1 YVCDAALLRLALG
14 ERDLHLPALE
24 PGPPRLPVDERL
36 LEPQRLAVE
45 RASRVEVAHAV
56 PDGHSARAGLSTSC
70 FSVRRKSAPT
80 APSIARWS
88 HVSVNVIS
96 GLATNAPFS
105 TTTRSSVE
113 PTARIATCGGLST
126 ATNCST

>member
-36 LEPQRLAVE
+36 LEPERLAVD
-45 RASRVEVAHAV
+45 RASRVEIAHAV
-56 PDGHSARAGLSTSC
+56 PDCHSARAGLSTSC
-70 FSVRRKSAPT
+70 FSVLRKSAQR

-88 HVSVNVIS
+88 HVRVIVIV
-96 GLATNAPFS
+96 GTAA
-105 TTTRSSVE
+105 SS
-113 PTARIATCGGLST
+113 
-126 ATNCST
+126 